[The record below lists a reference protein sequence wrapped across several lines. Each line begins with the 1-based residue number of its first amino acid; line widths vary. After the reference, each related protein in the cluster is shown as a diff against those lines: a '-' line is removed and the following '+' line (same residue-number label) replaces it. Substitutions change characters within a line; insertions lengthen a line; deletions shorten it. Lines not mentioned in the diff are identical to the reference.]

1 MKKIIICIMGIISLL
16 SLSLSAYAG
25 NNMFIDD
32 NFDEVLM
39 LNHWVDDTG
48 RGSKQIETDGSNN
61 YLAMTASSSF
71 FNFQAKDV
79 YATKRLYFSADIKFT
94 ESNMEIQLR
103 QSRDISASGFIM
115 AGRLRKNLYYIEY
128 FSNGTYYKLNDING
142 KWLQMKDISKWYTI
156 NMVLDIPTNTYSILL
171 SEKDTG
177 KTIGEAQNI
186 PFFGKCDYINYF
198 AFSSS
203 DKLCVDNVKIE
214 EIDTDSIRISGAFYP
229 QITKNASKNYTY
241 SVLAK
246 DENNSEFIVDGV
258 SWSLNRQAKGV
269 AINEKTGELTIE
281 PTAKP
286 GIFIIYAKNI
296 LYPDIKKSLL
306 IDIER

>member
-1 MKKIIICIMGIISLL
+1 MWSIC
-16 SLSLSAYAG
+16 
-25 NNMFIDD
+25 
-32 NFDEVLM
+32 
-39 LNHWVDDTG
+39 
-48 RGSKQIETDGSNN
+48 
-61 YLAMTASSSF
+61 
-71 FNFQAKDV
+71 
-79 YATKRLYFSADIKFT
+79 
-94 ESNMEIQLR
+94 
-103 QSRDISASGFIM
+103 SGG
-115 AGRLRKNLYYIEY
+115 A
-128 FSNGTYYKLNDING
+128 
-142 KWLQMKDISKWYTI
+142 
-156 NMVLDIPTNTYSILL
+156 
-171 SEKDTG
+171 EKDTG

-198 AFSSS
+198 ASSSS

-269 AINEKTGELTIE
+269 SINEKTGELTIE